1 MTISSIGSA
10 SSQIA
15 QQLLNMR
22 AQFDDLQR
30 QLSTGQKS
38 DTYAGLGLDRGL
50 TVSLNAQASA
60 LDGFN
65 TTIDNVMTRLNV
77 TQNALTAM
85 NDVASSMRSSLVQG
99 TGSTGNTNTTQVNAQ
114 SWLQQL
120 VGLLNTQAGDR
131 YMFSGRATDQ
141 PATETSDHMINGD
154 GARAGLTQ
162 IISER
167 NQADLGASGLGRLTV
182 STPTATSVQVDEDAV
197 SPFGFKLNA
206 LTSNLSNATVSAPAG
221 SPASESVAFTGV
233 PSDGETITFAFDLP
247 DGTTTNLTLT
257 ATTASPPG
265 DNEFTIGGTA
275 AATTTNLQSALT
287 TALGTLANTTLKAAS
302 AVQASNEFFDADTGN
317 PPLRV
322 NGPPFNSAT
331 SLVAGTAANSVIWY
345 SGEVGGG
352 TARSSASARIDQS
365 LVVSY
370 GTRANETGIRNL
382 VQSVATRAAL
392 TVSPSDPDAAN
403 LIGALDN
410 RLTNNINGSGG
421 TQTVTDIEADLAGVQ
436 TSLKSMKASHQQTS
450 NTLGSFLDQVQGVS
464 NEQVGTQLL
473 ALQTRMQASM
483 QTTAL
488 LYRISLVNY
497 L

>member
-1 MTISSIGSA
+1 MTVSSIGAA
-10 SSQIA
+10 SGQIA

-60 LDGFN
+60 LNAFD
-65 TTIDNVMTRLNV
+65 TTIDTVMTRLNV
-77 TQNALTAM
+77 VQNSLTAM
-85 NDVASSMRSSLVQG
+85 NDVASKMRAGMVQG

-120 VGLLNTQAGDR
+120 IAVLSTQAGDR
-131 YMFSGRATDQ
+131 FVFSGRATDQ
-141 PATETSDHMINGD
+141 APTDTYDHIINGD

-167 NQADLGASGLGRLTV
+167 SQADLGASGLGRLVV
-182 STPTATSVQVDEDAV
+182 SAPTATSVQLDEDAV

-206 LTSNLSNATVSAPAG
+206 ASSGLSNATVTGPAG
-221 SPASESVAFTGV
+221 SPASLNVDFTGL
-233 PSDGETITFAFDLP
+233 PSNGETITVTFDLP

-257 ATTASPPG
+257 ATTASPAG
-265 DNEFTIGGTA
+265 TNEFTIGGTG
-275 AATTTNLQSALT
+275 AATATNFQTAIT

-302 AVQASNEFFDADTGN
+302 AVQASTEFFDADSSN

-322 NGPPFNSAT
+322 NGPPYNTAT

-345 SGEVGGG
+345 TGEVSG
-352 TARSSASARIDQS
+352 TASRSSATARIDQS

-370 GTRANETGIRNL
+370 GTRANETAIRNL
-382 VQSVATRAAL
+382 VQNVATRAAL
-392 TVSPSDPDAAN
+392 TVSPSDPNAAN
-403 LIGALDN
+403 LIAALDN
-410 RLTNNINGSGG
+410 RLTSNINGSGG
-421 TQTVTDIEADLAGVQ
+421 IQTVNDIQADLAGVQ
-436 TSLKSMKASHQQTS
+436 TSLQAVKASHRQTGA
-450 NTLGSFLDQVQGVS
+450 TLGSFLQEIQGVS
-464 NEQVGTQLL
+464 NEEVGTQLL

-483 QTTAL
+483 QTTAI
-488 LYRISLVNY
+488 LYQISLVNY